1 MMGGVGGGVS
11 KYSALPPPPAGDG
24 RQQPVI
30 GDI

>member
-1 MMGGVGGGVS
+1 VS

-30 GDI
+30 DDI